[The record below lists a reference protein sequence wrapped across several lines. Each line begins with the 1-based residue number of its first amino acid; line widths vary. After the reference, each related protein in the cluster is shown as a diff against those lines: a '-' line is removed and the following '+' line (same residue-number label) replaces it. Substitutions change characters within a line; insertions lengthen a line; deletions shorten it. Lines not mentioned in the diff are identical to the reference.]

1 MSKRLLGLL
10 VILVLALAGCLEGE
24 PEIAEEEQ
32 LPAEQR
38 EAAAAADNGDGEPG
52 EDVEIADSATFVAV
66 DNEFTEAPSE
76 VSAGAVEFTLEN
88 EGVADHNVVITE
100 PSEITLVDTIPGG
113 ETATNVVE
121 LEPGDYEYICDIP
134 GHAATMNGTLT
145 VTE

>member
-32 LPAEQR
+32 LPAAER
-38 EAAAAADNGDGEPG
+38 EAAAADDDDAEPD

-88 EGVADHNVVITE
+88 EGAADHNVVITE

-121 LEPGDYEYICDIP
+121 LEPGEYEYICDIP